1 MNKSISLLK
10 KALLAL
16 AIVAAATA
24 AAAPKL
30 KVGDPAPT
38 LQVSK
43 WVQGDPVAGFDK
55 DKVYVVE
62 FWATWCGPCKVS
74 IPHLNEL
81 HNQLKDKGVVFIG
94 QDVME
99 EEAEKDVPKFVRGMG
114 TNMTYRVALDDKS
127 KDKDGAMSATWMQ
140 AAEQGGIPTAFVV
153 DKKGS
158 VVWIGHPMELEEAML
173 LKVVAGTFD
182 EKAAAAEHAEKER
195 KQAAIGEAGRKLGQA
210 MESKNWDEADAA
222 VAELDKL
229 LPPMVRGQLEMV
241 RMDILF
247 GKKDMKGGYALA
259 TKIGEKEP
267 EGSPQLN
274 QLAWKLATDEGL
286 EPRDLN
292 LAETL
297 ILKAL
302 KGDGAKDAS
311 ILDTKAR
318 IQFLKGDKE
327 GAVKTEEEAVKL
339 AGDRLKS
346 SLEKTLNSYKEGKV
360 PKE

>member
-1 MNKSISLLK
+1 M
-10 KALLAL
+10 A
-16 AIVAAATA
+16 VATA

-43 WVQGDPVAGFDK
+43 WVQGDPVTGFER
-55 DKVYVVE
+55 DKVYIVE

-81 HNQLKDKGVVFIG
+81 HNKLKDKGVVFIG

-99 EEAEKDVPKFVRGMG
+99 EEAEKDVPKFVRSMG

-127 KDKDGAMSATWMQ
+127 KDKEGAMSASWMQ

-158 VVWIGHPMELEEAML
+158 VVWIGHPMELEESL
-173 LKVVAGTFD
+173 LLNVVAGTFD

-210 MESKNWDEADAA
+210 MESKNWADAEAA

-229 LPPMVRGQLEMV
+229 LPPMFRNQLDLT

-247 GKKDMKGGYALA
+247 GKHDTKGGYALV
-259 TKIGEKEP
+259 TKIGESEQ
-267 EGSPQLN
+267 EGSAQLN

-286 EPRDLN
+286 EPRDFN

-297 ILKAL
+297 IQKAL
-302 KGDGAKDAS
+302 KGSGAKEAS
-311 ILDTKAR
+311 FLDTKAR

-327 GAVKTEEEAVKL
+327 GAVKTQEEAVKL
-339 AGDRLKS
+339 ADDRLKGD
-346 SLEKTLNSYKEGKV
+346 LEKTLAAYKEGKL